1 MHDLKWS
8 NAEKALSRS
17 HQAPGHRQEVFVFG
31 VLLRE
36 SRIQESQ
43 LAGLSQDKQD
53 MIKRFASL

>member
-1 MHDLKWS
+1 
-8 NAEKALSRS
+8 
-17 HQAPGHRQEVFVFG
+17 